1 MFNELLIAMFIV
13 LFFMVLSI
21 LVALAFTAGFFF
33 KGKKKPISEPKK
45 PTEEDI
51 RKAKRMQKE
60 VENFMAYNGTPQDA
74 ID

>member
-13 LFFMVLSI
+13 LFLMISSAICVLSF
-21 LVALAFTAGFFF
+21 LAGFIY
-33 KGKKKPISEPKK
+33 KGKKKPISEHKK